1 MMMRADADYSTLDGT
16 DTATGTMAG
25 GRLAEKDAGG
35 NEKIIYNDVVGWADD
50 GDNLDGDGLQIIEN
64 GDALNRGLN
73 GGALVLPAAHGG
85 GVPGAK
91 QIMLLLSAAD
101 DYEVDKDTGNYRLIP
116 AKTGYMVTL
125 LDNMGNSM
133 MDADAADPPIF
144 GGVTDEE
151 EEDAKSAMIIV
162 DGIQVWVDAGGC
174 NDGED
179 DAPIKGPWTVGH
191 LTELIDTG
199 ASGDFGGLK
208 TMGAIK
214 FHRTA
219 LKCVVEYGDGDQ
231 AGLLALEAPDGVP
244 IENDRTY
251 DAGTQ
256 VVEEMNSERTFVT
269 TGQALLKL
277 LLPDATF
284 AASWSLKS
292 PPSSDDDA
300 RSEITLEDPDG
311 EGTAPT
317 LVDRDIT
324 VRDPDAS

>member
-1 MMMRADADYSTLDGT
+1 MDGH
-16 DTATGTMAG
+16 AF
-25 GRLAEKDAGG
+25 
-35 NEKIIYNDVVGWADD
+35 
-50 GDNLDGDGLQIIEN
+50 
-64 GDALNRGLN
+64 NRGLT

-85 GVPGAK
+85 GVSAAT

-101 DYEVDKDTGNYRLIP
+101 DHEADDDTGNYRLIP

-133 MDADAADPPIF
+133 MDPDAADAPIF
-144 GGVTDEE
+144 GGVAED

-162 DGIQVWVDAGGC
+162 DGIQVWVDAGDC
-174 NDGED
+174 NDGEED
-179 DAPIKGPWTVGH
+179 LPIMGPWTVGN

-199 ASGDFGGLK
+199 PSGDDFGGLM

-214 FHRTA
+214 FKRTP

-231 AGLLALEAPDGVP
+231 GMLEELEAPDGVP
-244 IENDRTY
+244 IENNRTY

-292 PPSSDDDA
+292 PPSSDDVPRVSNFDHDDDTVTDA
-300 RSEITLEDPDG
+300 IDMTVDLT
-311 EGTAPT
+311 TA
-317 LVDRDIT
+317 
-324 VRDPDAS
+324 RDPDDS

>member
-1 MMMRADADYSTLDGT
+1 MDGH
-16 DTATGTMAG
+16 AF
-25 GRLAEKDAGG
+25 
-35 NEKIIYNDVVGWADD
+35 
-50 GDNLDGDGLQIIEN
+50 
-64 GDALNRGLN
+64 NRGLT

-85 GVPGAK
+85 GVSAAT

-101 DYEVDKDTGNYRLIP
+101 DHEADDDTGNYRLIP

-133 MDADAADPPIF
+133 MDPDAADAPIF
-144 GGVTDEE
+144 GGVAED

-162 DGIQVWVDAGGC
+162 DGIQVWVDAGDC
-174 NDGED
+174 NDGEED
-179 DAPIKGPWTVGH
+179 LPIMGPWTVGN

-199 ASGDFGGLK
+199 ASGDFGGLE

-214 FHRTA
+214 FKRTP

-231 AGLLALEAPDGVP
+231 GNLTQLEAADGVP

-251 DAGTQ
+251 NAGTQ
-256 VVEEMNSERTFVT
+256 VVERLNSDRTFVT

-292 PPSSDDDA
+292 PPSMDDTRVTEIVNPDGDDDT
-300 RSEITLEDPDG
+300 SDNVTVPDDITMR
-311 EGTAPT
+311 PT
-317 LVDRDIT
+317 L
-324 VRDPDAS
+324 